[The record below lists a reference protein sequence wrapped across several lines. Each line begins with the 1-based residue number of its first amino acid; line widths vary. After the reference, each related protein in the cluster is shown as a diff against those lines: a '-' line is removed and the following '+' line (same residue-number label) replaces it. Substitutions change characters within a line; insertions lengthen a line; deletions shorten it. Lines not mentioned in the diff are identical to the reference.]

1 MAPGLKKVLRSDFET
16 ALTRVPA
23 ALKAEGFGV
32 LTEIDVADTLQR
44 KIGAAFRRYRI
55 LGACNPAL
63 AHRVLQVDL
72 DAGVMLPCNLIVY
85 ESDEGRAVV
94 VAVDPLQTVA
104 AREDPRIRAVAEE
117 VRARLERVLA
127 GLELAEGPR

>member
-1 MAPGLKKVLRSDFET
+1 
-16 ALTRVPA
+16 
-23 ALKAEGFGV
+23 
-32 LTEIDVADTLQR
+32 
-44 KIGAAFRRYRI
+44 
-55 LGACNPAL
+55 
-63 AHRVLQVDL
+63 
-72 DAGVMLPCNLIVY
+72 MLPCNQIVY
-85 ESDEGRAVV
+85 ESDEGQAVV